1 MRDPDRAGEGPG
13 GRLSRALFVVF
24 LAAAGPLAAQARP
37 SLPRGKDP
45 NDWTAY
51 YERGTRELERRPAF
65 AESYFLYA
73 ARLDPSVAEPLIGRY
88 AAWWRSRPWLRT
100 PLWRLPNPTLTDS
113 ARATEEW
120 LAEAELRNPFA
131 ARGVLLWTLPRN
143 WVIDT
148 DDYFGMGLRSFLH
161 GRWAQSISELTNA
174 IHTDSFNLEAYR
186 YRGLALVQVARWD
199 DAARDFENLLG
210 RIGRVQENVTVPW
223 DLGTARLNYTLALI
237 RMFSGHRAEARAAF
251 QRTFEVDLGFG
262 LGHMYYGNLL
272 LEDGDTTGALREYR
286 LAVEVRSTDPL
297 VHQNYG
303 AILLNLGRADSAL
316 AHLTEALRLAPD
328 YAALYYNR
336 AICLE
341 RLGRT
346 DEARTMHREFVARA
360 PQRLAEL
367 LQQSRQ
373 RLGNGTNAP

>member
-1 MRDPDRAGEGPG
+1 MPMRSGY
-13 GRLSRALFVVF
+13 LSRALVAAF
-24 LAAAGPLAAQARP
+24 LSAALPLAAQTRP
-37 SLPRGKDP
+37 SLPGGKDS
-45 NDWTAY
+45 NDWVSY
-51 YERGTRELERRPAF
+51 YERGTRELERRPAV
-65 AESYFLYA
+65 AEAYFLYA

-100 PLWRLPNPTLTDS
+100 RLWRLPNPTLTDS

-120 LAEAELRNPFA
+120 LAEAELRNPFV
-131 ARGVLLWTLPRN
+131 ARGVLLWSLPRN

-148 DDYFGMGLRSFLH
+148 EDYFGMGLRSFLH
-161 GRWAQSISELTNA
+161 GRWAQSVAELTNA
-174 IHTDSFNLEAYR
+174 VRTDSSNLDAYR
-186 YRGLALVQVARWD
+186 YRGLALVQLSRWD
-199 DAARDFENLLG
+199 DAARDYERLLD
-210 RIGRVQENVTVPW
+210 RIGRFQENVTVPW

-237 RMFSGHRAEARAAF
+237 RLFGGHRVEARAAF
-251 QRTFEVDLGFG
+251 QRTFEIDLGFG

-272 LEDGDTTGALREYR
+272 LEDGDTAGALREYR
-286 LAVEVRSTDPL
+286 LAVEVRATDPL

-303 AILLNLGRADSAL
+303 AILLNLGRPDSAL
-316 AHLTEALRLAPD
+316 VHLNEALRLAPD

-346 DEARTMHREFVARA
+346 DEARAMHREFVARA
-360 PQRLAEL
+360 PRRLSEL

-373 RLGNGTNAP
+373 RLSGGP